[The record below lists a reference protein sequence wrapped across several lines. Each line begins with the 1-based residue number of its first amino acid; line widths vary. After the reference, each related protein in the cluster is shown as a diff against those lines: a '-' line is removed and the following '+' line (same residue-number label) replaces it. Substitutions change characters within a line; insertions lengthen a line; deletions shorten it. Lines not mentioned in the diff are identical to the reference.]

1 MVDYSYLRP
10 KKASVLKEWHKMDF
24 VHRNKLSAPSYKNAT
39 ILPLKRFDGDNLLF
53 GRGGVVDENRNYI
66 DISAIDNRVQYSYKF
81 DNPIK
86 KNKKVVYCGYL
97 VRHWGHF
104 LVEAVSRMWYFLE
117 NDNTI
122 DSYVFFVDTNEQRE
136 LKGNYRE
143 FFELLG
149 VLDKIEIINTPT
161 EYKEVIVPELG
172 YKWRQYYSD
181 NFKKIFDAV
190 ANNIKINNEW
200 QKNERIFF
208 TRSKLNKV
216 ANTEFG
222 LDMLDDFFEKNN
234 FKIISPEKIS
244 LSEMIFY
251 IRNAQTCASVS
262 GSLPHNMLFGADN
275 QRLIIVERNIYNNEI
290 QVDVN
295 RIKKLN
301 TIYIDSN
308 IAIYPVNLGYG
319 PFILSYKG
327 MLERFAND
335 NNMKA
340 PDEKYYT
347 QKCLKHNFKKY
358 MQAYF
363 REYHYQW
370 FMEDWSVKYT
380 DYIREAYLDSLNYY
394 GDYLSGKTP
403 YKFTQIF
410 SLHYIKQY
418 VKRFIKR

>member
-10 KKASVLKEWHKMDF
+10 KKASVLKEWHEMDF

-181 NFKKIFDAV
+181 NFNKIFDAV

-222 LDMLDDFFEKNN
+222 LDMLDDFFEKND

-275 QRLIIVERNIYNNEI
+275 QRLIIAERNIYNNEI

>member
-1 MVDYSYLRP
+1 M
-10 KKASVLKEWHKMDF
+10 
-24 VHRNKLSAPSYKNAT
+24 KN
-39 ILPLKRFDGDNLLF
+39 D
-53 GRGGVVDENRNYI
+53 
-66 DISAIDNRVQYSYKF
+66 
-81 DNPIK
+81 
-86 KNKKVVYCGYL
+86 
-97 VRHWGHF
+97 
-104 LVEAVSRMWYFLE
+104 
-117 NDNTI
+117 
-122 DSYVFFVDTNEQRE
+122 
-136 LKGNYRE
+136 
-143 FFELLG
+143 
-149 VLDKIEIINTPT
+149 
-161 EYKEVIVPELG
+161 
-172 YKWRQYYSD
+172 
-181 NFKKIFDAV
+181 
-190 ANNIKINNEW
+190 
-200 QKNERIFF
+200 
-208 TRSKLNKV
+208 
-216 ANTEFG
+216 
-222 LDMLDDFFEKNN
+222 